1 MIHKITF
8 KNFLSFAD
16 EQIIDLTVDGYAP
29 DTEVYRKPLPD
40 IRVSPILGVLGANAH
55 GKTNLI
61 VAMKQFIRFSLFSF
75 GAKNPSFILN
85 AQHSNHKD
93 KPILASI
100 EFSNESIVYVYQIKL
115 LAGEVINESL
125 VKRTG
130 SPGRSPDLFKLDRS
144 ADGLKISGEWVADIT
159 GQCEEILKD
168 AKGATLLSLL
178 AIGIKKEI
186 VLRTMSSLV
195 FVEFCDGDAHS
206 SQVSEFYINNDEIFT
221 QVKEYILTLDLGIKE
236 IEIKKYEKENNIIE
250 YHPCFIHTGKD
261 SKDFTIGASRES
273 LGVNRIYSFLKDV
286 FVALKVGGVV
296 VCDELDRSL
305 HPHLLERFL
314 ELFKSTD
321 TNPKNAQLIFTTHEA
336 YVLNLLDK
344 EQIAFVQKED
354 NESIFYK
361 LSDVKGVGVR
371 DNYLNKYMAGTYGG
385 VPNN

>member
-29 DTEVYRKPLPD
+29 DTDVYRKPLPD

-61 VAMKQFIRFSLFSF
+61 VAMKQFIRFSLHSF

-93 KPILASI
+93 KPTLASI
-100 EFSNESIVYVYQIKL
+100 EFSNESIVYVYQIEL
-115 LAGEVINESL
+115 FAGEVVNESL

-130 SPGRSPDLFKLDRS
+130 SPGRSPYLLKLDRS
-144 ADGLKISGEWVADIT
+144 AGGLKISGEWVEDIT
-159 GQCEEILKD
+159 DQCEEILKD

-178 AIGIKKEI
+178 AIGIKKEV
-186 VLRTMSSLV
+186 VLRAMSSLV

-206 SQVSEFYINNDEIFT
+206 SQVSEFYVNNDEIFT

-236 IEIKKYEKENNIIE
+236 IVIKKFEKENNVTE
-250 YHPCFIHTGKD
+250 YHPRFIHTGKD
-261 SKDFTIGASRES
+261 SKEFAISASRES

-321 TNPKNAQLIFTTHEA
+321 TNPNNAQLIFTTHEA

-344 EQIAFVQKED
+344 EQIAFVQKDD
-354 NESIFYK
+354 NESTFYK